1 MHTTRHLR
9 LVPDLAVRN
18 SSSESDP
25 LERASLDRV
34 WLHIVNEIDDF
45 QNDAHFQND
54 ALRLNDAR
62 FLIDETEL

>member
-18 SSSESDP
+18 SSSESD

-45 QNDAHFQND
+45 QNDALCQND
-54 ALRLNDAR
+54 TLCLNDAR